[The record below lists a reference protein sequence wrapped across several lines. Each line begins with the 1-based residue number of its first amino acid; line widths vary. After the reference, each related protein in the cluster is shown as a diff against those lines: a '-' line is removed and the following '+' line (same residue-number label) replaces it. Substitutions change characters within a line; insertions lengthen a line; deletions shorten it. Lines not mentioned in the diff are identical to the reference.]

1 MITHPHIQQSSDPS
15 HGLFTLKNHGR
26 GGAINCP
33 YWLIPERRRRNH
45 GGSHEVVRVVLKKRI
60 SRLEDSAYSSRFF
73 LDDLDRI
80 AREDYEPFD
89 DDVIRARLRTFVG
102 GDAGR
107 DWLFYIIGGYWT
119 MRSRASI
126 DAGTVVKYL
135 REKF

>member
-33 YWLIPERRRRNH
+33 YC
-45 GGSHEVVRVVLKKRI
+45 
-60 SRLEDSAYSSRFF
+60 F